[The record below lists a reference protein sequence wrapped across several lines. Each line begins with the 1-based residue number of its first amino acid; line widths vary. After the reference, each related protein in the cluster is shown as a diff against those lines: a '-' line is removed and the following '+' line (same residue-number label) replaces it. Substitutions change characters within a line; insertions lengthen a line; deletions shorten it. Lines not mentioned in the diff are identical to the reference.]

1 MKKLFTNPEYLYIN
15 LAIGGA
21 VGFFNC
27 FATQLQQV
35 KNLKPRFTQ
44 LNIFSLS
51 KKL

>member
-1 MKKLFTNPEYLYIN
+1 MKSLFTNPAYLYIN

-35 KNLKPRFTQ
+35 D
-44 LNIFSLS
+44 I
-51 KKL
+51 KLILLYVAVL

>member
-1 MKKLFTNPEYLYIN
+1 MKSLFTNKEYLYIN

-35 KNLKPRFTQ
+35 TIFYIKNYFQ
-44 LNIFSLS
+44 
-51 KKL
+51 